1 MPLGDKKKDI
11 KYVKMKSR
19 LKVILGCIMKVTFKM
34 IRMENPLKI

>member
-19 LKVILGCIMKVTFKM
+19 LKVILHHEGDW
-34 IRMENPLKI
+34 PLLTACRADF